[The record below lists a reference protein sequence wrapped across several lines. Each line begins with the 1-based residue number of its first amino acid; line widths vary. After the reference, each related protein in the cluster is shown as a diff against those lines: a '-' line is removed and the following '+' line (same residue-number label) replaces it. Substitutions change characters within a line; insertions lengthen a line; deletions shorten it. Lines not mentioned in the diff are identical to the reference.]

1 MGAFYEKFLGPALFR
16 MDSERA
22 HELGV
27 DSMALLGRF
36 PPLCRLLE
44 KVGRHGFVEPVLDR
58 TSRGYVVVATRDAA
72 ADAPPPGA

>member
-1 MGAFYEKFLGPALFR
+1 MIPRWFQLPYLRFDRSISRFRDMGAFYEKILGPALFR

-27 DSMALLGRF
+27 DSMAFLGRF

-44 KVGRHGFVEPVLDR
+44 AVGRLSPASFRPV
-58 TSRGYVVVATRDAA
+58 
-72 ADAPPPGA
+72 